1 MRAKKSLGQ
10 HFLMHRSICERIVIA
25 SKVTSKDTVLEI
37 GPGKGILTRA
47 LLSKVKCV
55 VAVEA
60 DDALYE
66 QLKDT
71 FSEEI
76 KAKRLLLIHDD
87 IREWNRK
94 DLTGTYH
101 VVANI
106 PYYITGEIIRS
117 FLESAKKPSSMTLL
131 VQKEVAERVART
143 QKESLLSLS
152 IKLYGLPTY
161 CFTVSK
167 GAFLPPPKVDS
178 AVLSIQN
185 IKKPPL
191 AGKTEKKF
199 FEVLHAGFGQKRKRL
214 AKNLEKV
221 ATKAKIT
228 KAFEKANLG
237 ENVRAEE
244 LSIKDWS
251 TLVKNL

>member
-1 MRAKKSLGQ
+1 MAKKSLGQ
-10 HFLMHRSICERIVIA
+10 NFLMHRSICERIVIA
-25 SKVTSKDTVLEI
+25 SKITNKDTVLEI
-37 GPGKGILTRA
+37 GPGKGILTRV
-47 LLSKVKCV
+47 LLLKAKKVI
-55 VAVEA
+55 AVET

-71 FSEEI
+71 FAKEI
-76 KAKRLLLIHDD
+76 AEKRLLVIHDD
-87 IREWNRK
+87 IRIWKKKELVGK
-94 DLTGTYH
+94 YH
-101 VVANI
+101 IVANI
-106 PYYITGEIIRS
+106 PYYITGEIIRN
-117 FLESAKKPSSMTLL
+117 FLESDKKPVSMTLL

-161 CFTVSK
+161 CFSVSK

-178 AVLSIQN
+178 AVLSIQG
-185 IKKPPL
+185 IHKPSL
-191 AGKTEKKF
+191 SGKTEKWF

-221 ATKAKIT
+221 SSKSSIQ
-228 KAFEKANLG
+228 KAFEKAKLG
-237 ENVRAEE
+237 EHVRAEE
-244 LSIKDWS
+244 LNIDEWK